1 MRENRG
7 WPERTSDISA
17 ALGSIL
23 EIRLARS
30 LFGNE
35 PATHMRLAV
44 SYWQGGLPMDF
55 LPADG
60 PLEITLGES
69 AFAWE
74 LAG

>member
-1 MRENRG
+1 
-7 WPERTSDISA
+7 
-17 ALGSIL
+17 
-23 EIRLARS
+23 
-30 LFGNE
+30 
-35 PATHMRLAV
+35 MRLAV